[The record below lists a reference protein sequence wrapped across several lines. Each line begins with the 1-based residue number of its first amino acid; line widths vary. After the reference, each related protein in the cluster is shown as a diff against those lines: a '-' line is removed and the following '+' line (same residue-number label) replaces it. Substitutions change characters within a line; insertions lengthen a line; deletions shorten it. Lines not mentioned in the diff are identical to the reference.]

1 MRQLNA
7 QDASFLY
14 LESQGAHLHL
24 TGVYI
29 YDQRTAPDGVVR
41 HKDILKYV
49 ESRLHTS
56 PIFRQKLVSLPLS
69 VDYPYWVDDD
79 QFDLEYHIRHIALPE
94 PRDWRQLCIL
104 VARIHS
110 RRLDMSRPPWEM
122 HVVEGLDNIKGI
134 PEGAFAVVAKYHHA
148 AIDGATGIEI
158 VAGLHSTE
166 PQHQPDPEPEPWQP
180 ERPPSWIG
188 LMARAAVNNVRA
200 PLQLTKAV
208 AATLPGISPSLL
220 RGEMHDISLAN
231 EVPQTRFNGKVSPHR
246 VFEAVTFKLKQLS
259 EVRKAVPGATV
270 NDVVLTICG
279 GALRE
284 YLESKSELPAKSLVA
299 MAPINTRAAEEE
311 KLAGNILAMMFVP
324 IHSDIA
330 DPLARLRAVRE
341 ATANAKE
348 TDNAVG
354 ARQMTDLTRHIPAA
368 TEALA
373 GRLITGLGLAHR
385 AIRLCNCTITNVPGA
400 QQPLYFNGAKL
411 ISSTGCAPVIDG
423 MGLIISA
430 ISYNGEIVLSF
441 TGCREITPDPEH
453 LSACARSSFRSLKKA
468 AAEKIVKAAPKAKKK
483 TARKKTG

>member
-1 MRQLNA
+1 
-7 QDASFLY
+7 
-14 LESQGAHLHL
+14 
-24 TGVYI
+24 
-29 YDQRTAPDGVVR
+29 
-41 HKDILKYV
+41 
-49 ESRLHTS
+49 LHTS

-208 AATLPGISPSLL
+208 AATLPGISQSLL
-220 RGEMHDISLAN
+220 RGEMPDISLAT